1 MSANDGW
8 YLMMFA
14 FGLIMGWSII
24 KGLSD
29 D

>member
-1 MSANDGW
+1 MSSNDAW

-14 FGLIMGWSII
+14 FGLIMGWAII